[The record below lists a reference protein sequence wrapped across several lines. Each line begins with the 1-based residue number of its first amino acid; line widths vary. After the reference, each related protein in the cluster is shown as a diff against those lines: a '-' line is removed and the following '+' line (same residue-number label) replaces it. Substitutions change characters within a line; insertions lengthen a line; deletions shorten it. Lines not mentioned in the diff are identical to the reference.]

1 MNVIYV
7 PFGELANATAAI
19 LPYMKQAAGLTD
31 GNCIVDD
38 MMARLYNKQ
47 QQLWAVVDEGAVLG
61 IMTSEI
67 MNYPQCKKL
76 RLGSIVLD
84 PGTLEKAKPLLLSL
98 IDDFAR
104 ENACVGIEFAGRTGW
119 ERTLRDD
126 GYTKS
131 SLVYTKELNHG

>member
-1 MNVIYV
+1 MKVIYV

-19 LPYMKQAAGLTD
+19 LPYMKQAADLTD

-47 QQLWAVVDEGAVLG
+47 QQLWAVVDAEQVVG

-67 MNYPQCKKL
+67 MNYPQCRKL

-84 PGTLEKAKPLLLSL
+84 TGKLEGAKQDLLEL
-98 IDDFAR
+98 IDDFAK
-104 ENACVGIEFAGRTGW
+104 ENECIGVEFAGRTGW
-119 ERTLRDD
+119 ERTLKDD